1 MVQPLFEKYKIC
13 QVNLIDLQY
22 NLTIFSVSRL
32 SLTTSLRTQTYF
44 QPKKP
49 DALADYPQQA
59 YSKFSAPSSHPTQWK
74 LFSTIPTI
82 PGVYFPC
89 LCHSYIFYII
99 IYSLFETWICMEVF
113 MFLFWWFVCEQVWKH
128 WVLKSLTE
136 ILLVVMWTE

>member
-1 MVQPLFEKYKIC
+1 MVQPLFEKDKIC

-59 YSKFSAPSSHPTQWK
+59 YSKFSAPSSHPTQWT
-74 LFSTIPTI
+74 LFSTIPAI

-89 LCHSYIFYII
+89 LCHLDIFYSI
-99 IYSLFETWICMEVF
+99 IYSCLRLES
-113 MFLFWWFVCEQVWKH
+113 VWKFLCFCFGGLS
-128 WVLKSLTE
+128 VNRSGNTGC
-136 ILLVVMWTE
+136 